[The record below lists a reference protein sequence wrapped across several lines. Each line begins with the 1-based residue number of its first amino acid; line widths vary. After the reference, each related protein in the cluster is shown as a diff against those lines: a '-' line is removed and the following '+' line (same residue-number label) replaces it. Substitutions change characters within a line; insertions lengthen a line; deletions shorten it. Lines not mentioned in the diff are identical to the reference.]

1 MILVGSQRAGAIN
14 LADHLMNI
22 HENDHVSIHE
32 LCGFAG
38 RDLHEALQEAHAVS
52 KGTKCE
58 QFMFS
63 LSVNP
68 PKDQDA
74 SEQDLLDAI
83 NRAEKAVGLDGQP
96 RAIIFHEKQ
105 GRRHAHAVWSRIDA
119 DTMRAINL
127 PHFKNRLMTLS
138 RELFLDHGWELPNG
152 LRRDGGKS
160 PLNFTLDEWQQAKR
174 LGLDPREIKL
184 SFQEAW
190 KHSDSKK
197 AFQHALEDRGYFLC
211 RGDRRGFVAM
221 DIHGEVFSVPRMLG
235 IKTKEVAAR
244 LGDPQDLRSVDDT
257 RSIIAGKL
265 TDHIH
270 RYIDQVDERH
280 TREMAPLD
288 QQKQVM
294 KQAQRKERQ
303 TLKTK
308 QKERWQ
314 QETRNRAKRSR
325 KGLAG
330 LWDRVSGRA
339 KAIKEHNEREAWDA
353 AKRDQQQRDDL
364 VMAHLKE
371 RRILQEKMDALR
383 RKHAHNRKIL
393 ARDLAQTMRMGER
406 QFEQDQTIQ
415 RQQNKS
421 REYRGPQI

>member
-14 LADHLMNI
+14 LADHLMNT
-22 HENDHVSIHE
+22 HENDHVTIHE
-32 LCGFAG
+32 LRGFVG
-38 RDLHEALQEAHAVS
+38 RDLHEALQEAHAIS
-52 KGTKCE
+52 KSTKCE

-63 LSVNP
+63 LSVSP

-74 SEQDLLDAI
+74 SEQDLLNAI
-83 NRAEKAVGLDGQP
+83 ERAEKTVGLDGQP
-96 RAIIFHEKQ
+96 HAVIFHEKQ

-138 RELFLDHGWELPNG
+138 RELFLDHSWELPNG

-174 LGLDPREIKL
+174 LGLDPREIKQ

-190 KHSDSKK
+190 KHSDSKR

-221 DIHGEVFSVPRMLG
+221 DIHGEVFSVPRMLN

-244 LGDPQDLRSVDDT
+244 LGDPQDLQSTDQT
-257 RSIIAGKL
+257 RSAIAEKV

-270 RYIDQVDERH
+270 RYIDRVDEHH

-288 QQKQVM
+288 QQKQAM
-294 KQAQRKERQ
+294 KEAQRKERQ
-303 TLKTK
+303 TLKAK

-314 QETRNRAKRSR
+314 QESRDRARSLRN
-325 KGLAG
+325 GLAG

-339 KAIKEHNEREAWDA
+339 NAIKDQNEREAWDA

-364 VMAHLKE
+364 VTAHLKE

-383 RKHAHNRKIL
+383 RKHALNRKIL
-393 ARDLAQTMRMGER
+393 ARDLAQTMRLS
-406 QFEQDQTIQ
+406 DQI
-415 RQQNKS
+415 
-421 REYRGPQI
+421 EL